1 MTENTDAAAV
11 TLYVVP
17 NCPLCAHARAW
28 LEQRE
33 ITYAER
39 DVQQNFGALRAM
51 YRLTRQN
58 LVPVFAR
65 GRRALVRPTDEQL
78 EDFFRD
84 VCKAV
89 NRKCRIMDK
98 LR

>member
-1 MTENTDAAAV
+1 MPETQTASTI

-28 LEQRE
+28 LAEHE
-33 ITYAER
+33 LSFVER
-39 DVQQNFGALRAM
+39 DVQRDFGALRAM

-65 GRRALVRPTDEQL
+65 DGRALVRPTDEQL
-78 EDFFRD
+78 TDFL
-84 VCKAV
+84 V
-89 NRKCRIMDK
+89 NRES
-98 LR
+98 